1 MGIIRIK
8 KELLENVQKR
18 AVRIISGLK
27 SDSYEERL
35 KDLRLTSLEGRRQW
49 ADMALVHNVMHGRT
63 ETEVKEWFTRAV
75 TGNRAT
81 RAATGALN
89 VLQKHRRLETRKKL
103 FHG

>member
-35 KDLRLTSLEGRRQW
+35 KELQLTSLEGRRQW

-81 RAATGALN
+81 RTATGALN
-89 VLQKHRRLETRKKL
+89 VLQKHRCLETRKKL

>member
-1 MGIIRIK
+1 MQAWASWCQKK

-18 AVRIISGLK
+18 EVK
-27 SDSYEERL
+27 SDSYEQRL
-35 KDLRLTSLEGRRQW
+35 KELQLTSLEGRRQW